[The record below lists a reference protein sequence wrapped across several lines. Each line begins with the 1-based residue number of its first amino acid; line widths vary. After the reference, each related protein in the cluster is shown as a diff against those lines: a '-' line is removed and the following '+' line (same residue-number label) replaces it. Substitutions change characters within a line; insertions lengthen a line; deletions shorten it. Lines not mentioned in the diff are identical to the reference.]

1 MTSTT
6 ETPASTGTR
15 TGTGTGTSTSPSP
28 SPGSGTGTRPGP
40 DAPGDRSAAPTR
52 ATASVAAILA
62 ESARRFPDDVAVIVG
77 DQRTTYAELWA
88 QTLAYAGALRAKGV
102 TEGARVAML
111 VPNVADFPRVYYAT
125 LALGAVAVPVHALLK
140 QHEIE
145 YVLRDSGATMLVCAA
160 PLLAEGAAG
169 AALAGVDVVT
179 VLAPPTSVDPHGTGH
194 DRLEALAEAS
204 EPLDT
209 YVPRDPFDTAT
220 ILYTSGTTGQ
230 PKGAEGSHFALL
242 EQVNTNLMTTFDMT
256 RGDVLLGALPL
267 FHTFGQTCT
276 MNTGFRAGATIVML
290 PKFDGDGALA
300 AMVEHGC
307 EIFMGVP
314 TMYMALLDA
323 ATRTEARPALRYA
336 ISGGASLPLAVLE
349 RFQAVFDAPIH
360 EGYGL
365 TETSPVATFNHVG
378 RPPRPGTIGTPIWG
392 VDVEIADPGS
402 ADEIVLLPHGEIGEL
417 VIRGH
422 NLMNGYLN
430 RPDDTAAAIVDGWFR
445 TGDLGT
451 KDDDGY
457 LTIVDRTK
465 DMIIRNGYNVYPRQ
479 VEEVLAT
486 HPDVAMAAVFGVPHA
501 VHGQEIEAAV
511 VLRPG
516 ATATPEQLIA
526 HVSDEIAAYKFP
538 RVVHVL
544 DALPIGPSGKVLKRA
559 LVDRFSAG
567 EEPTRAS

>member
-6 ETPASTGTR
+6 EHPASGTVAGTR
-15 TGTGTGTSTSPSP
+15 TTQ
-28 SPGSGTGTRPGP
+28 
-40 DAPGDRSAAPTR
+40 

-62 ESARRFPDDVAVIVG
+62 ESASRYPDDVAVIVG
-77 DQRTTYAELWA
+77 DRHTTYAELWA
-88 QTLAYAGALRAKGV
+88 ATLGYAGALRARGV
-102 TEGARVAML
+102 AEGDRVAML
-111 VPNVADFPRVYYAT
+111 VPNVADFARVYYAT
-125 LALGAVAVPVHALLK
+125 LALGAVVVPVHALLK
-140 QHEIE
+140 RKEIE
-145 YVLRDSGATMLVCAA
+145 YVLRDSGARLLVCAA

-169 AALAGVDVVT
+169 ADLAGVDVVT
-179 VLAPPTSVDPHGTGH
+179 VLAPADSADGH
-194 DRLEALAEAS
+194 DRLEALAGSS
-204 EPLDT
+204 EPLTT

-220 ILYTSGTTGQ
+220 ILYTSGTTGR

-242 EQVNTNLMTTFDMT
+242 EQVNTNLMSTFDMH

-276 MNTGFRAGATIVML
+276 MNTGFRTGATIVML
-290 PKFDGDGALA
+290 PKFDGDAALA

-323 ATRTEARPALRYA
+323 ATRSEARPALRYA

-349 RFQAVFDAPIH
+349 RFQQVYDAPIH

-365 TETSPVATFNHVG
+365 TETSPVASFNHVG
-378 RPPRPGTIGTPIWG
+378 TAPHPGTIGTPIWG
-392 VDVEIADPGS
+392 VDIEIADP
-402 ADEIVLLPHGEIGEL
+402 EITDAVRLLPNGEIGEL

-430 RPDDTAAAIVDGWFR
+430 RPEDTAAVMVDGWFR

-451 KDDDGY
+451 KGDDGY

-479 VEEVLAT
+479 VEEVLAS
-486 HPDVAMAAVFGVPHA
+486 HPDVTMSAVFGIPHE
-501 VHGQEIEAAV
+501 VHGQEVAAAV
-511 VLRPG
+511 VLRDG
-516 ATATPEQLIA
+516 ATVTTDELIHFVA
-526 HVSDEIAAYKFP
+526 DEIAVYKYP

-544 DALPIGPSGKVLKRA
+544 DALPLGPSGKVLKRE
-559 LVDRFSAG
+559 LVDRFRDA
-567 EEPTRAS
+567 

>member
-1 MTSTT
+1 M
-6 ETPASTGTR
+6 TR
-15 TGTGTGTSTSPSP
+15 TEPTTAAHHGTP
-28 SPGSGTGTRPGP
+28 R
-40 DAPGDRSAAPTR
+40 PTR

-62 ESARRFPDDVAVIVG
+62 ESAARYPDDVAVIVG
-77 DQRTTYAELWA
+77 DHRTTYAELWSE
-88 QTLAYAGALRAKGV
+88 TLAYAGALRARGV
-102 TEGARVAML
+102 TEGSRVAML
-111 VPNVADFPRVYYAT
+111 VPNVADFARVYYAT
-125 LALGAVAVPVHALLK
+125 LALGAVVVPVHALLK
-140 QHEIE
+140 RREIE
-145 YVLRDSGATMLVCAA
+145 YLLQDSGAMLLVCAA

-169 AALAGVDVVT
+169 AELAGVDVIT
-179 VLAPPTSVDPHGTGH
+179 VLAPDAHDDRDSHDGH
-194 DRLEALAEAS
+194 DGHDGPDRLEALAAAA

-220 ILYTSGTTGQ
+220 ILYTSGTTGK

-242 EQVNTNLMTTFDMT
+242 EQVNTNLMSTFDMH

-290 PKFDGDGALA
+290 PKFDGDAALS

-323 ATRTEARPALRYA
+323 ATRNDARPDLRYA

-349 RFQAVFDAPIH
+349 RFQTVFDAPIH

-378 RPPRPGTIGTPIWG
+378 RAPRPGTIGTPVWG
-392 VDVEIADPGS
+392 VDVEIADP
-402 ADEIVLLPHGEIGEL
+402 ATPDAIVLLPHGEIGEL

-422 NLMNGYLN
+422 NLMNGYLD
-430 RPDDTAAAIVDGWFR
+430 RPEDTDAAIVDGWFR

-451 KDDDGY
+451 KDDDGF

-486 HPDVAMAAVFGVPHA
+486 HPDVTMAAVFGVPHEL
-501 VHGQEIEAAV
+501 HGQEIEAAV
-511 VLRPG
+511 VLRAG
-516 ATATPEQLIA
+516 ATVSPDALVRF
-526 HVSDEIAAYKFP
+526 VSDEIAAYKFP
-538 RVVHVL
+538 RVVHVV
-544 DALPIGPSGKVLKRA
+544 DALPLGPSGKVLKRT
-559 LVDRFSAG
+559 LVEQFSTPVDAAAA
-567 EEPTRAS
+567 PA